1 MWFWNH
7 FGVFVYWTIATRS
20 CFFPWV
26 VTPLQEV
33 FTSILA
39 GNVGSVCHCLAH
51 EFGSMLCHFSRF
63 TSASFRF
70 HVFSWQR
77 CFAATA
83 DLTKWQR
90 RCSRLT
96 RLQQRITFPPMKS
109 ITVEGETYKLP
120 LKTVGPP
127 KEQPTQ
133 DGLEYLVGFFDGDG
147 CVSMRTHTGQITLR
161 ITQNVDSM
169 KVLLHFRDCLGGGIG
184 VERQRTGTQK
194 ACLYWQLTGPNLR
207 HAAAL
212 MGQVPSMKQAQLRI
226 GARTIAK
233 TRRAEFLERLAQ
245 MKQSEYCPRKL
256 KCTWAY
262 FAGFFDAEGSI
273 SVHPS
278 GQIRLQLGQ
287 VNPFVLKQL
296 LSFLH
301 QRGLERWRLSEQKS
315 CWRLCC
321 AHKATSIKTLEC
333 LLENGLLVK
342 EKQAKL
348 GLTLSSDNCR
358 HLREALVVLNGWQE
372 RYARLDEEGVERAN
386 QIQALQVRSYRTSC
400 PEKRELL
407 RAAIQ
412 DLQAEHVFQK
422 LVSKCYLLR
431 KDIRNSLSEG
441 AYVTP
446 SWGKGG
452 R

>member
-1 MWFWNH
+1 
-7 FGVFVYWTIATRS
+7 
-20 CFFPWV
+20 
-26 VTPLQEV
+26 
-33 FTSILA
+33 
-39 GNVGSVCHCLAH
+39 
-51 EFGSMLCHFSRF
+51 MLCHFSRF
-63 TSASFRF
+63 ASATFSF

-83 DLTKWQR
+83 DLIKWKR
-90 RCSRLT
+90 RCARLT
-96 RLQQRITFPPMKS
+96 RLQQSISYPPLKS
-109 ITVEGETYKLP
+109 ITVEDETYKLP

-133 DGLEYLVGFFDGDG
+133 ERLEYLVGFFDGDG
-147 CVSMRTHTGQITLR
+147 CVSMTTHTGHIALR
-161 ITQNVDSM
+161 ISQNVDS
-169 KVLLHFRDCLGGGIG
+169 VRILLHFRDCLGGGIG
-184 VERQRTGTQK
+184 VERQGTGTQK

-212 MGQVPSMKQAQLRI
+212 MGQVPSMKQAQLLI

-233 TRRAEFLERLAQ
+233 TRHAEFLERLAQ
-245 MKQSEYCPRKL
+245 MKQREYCPRKF

-262 FAGFFDAEGSI
+262 LAGIFDADGSI
-273 SVHPS
+273 SVGASRH
-278 GQIRLQLGQ
+278 IRLQLGQ

-301 QRGLERWRLSEQKS
+301 QRGLGRWRLSEEKD
-315 CWRLCC
+315 CWRLRCT
-321 AHKATSIKTLEC
+321 HKATSIKTLEC
-333 LLENGLLVK
+333 LLKNGLLVK
-342 EKQAKL
+342 KEQAKL
-348 GLTLSSDNCR
+348 CLTLSGDNSR
-358 HLREALVVLNGWQE
+358 HVREALMVLNGWQK
-372 RYARLDEEGVERAN
+372 RYIRLDEEGIERAN
-386 QIQALQVRSYRTSC
+386 QIRALQGRSYRTSC

-407 RAAIQ
+407 RAAIR

-446 SWGKGG
+446 F
-452 R
+452 

>member
-1 MWFWNH
+1 
-7 FGVFVYWTIATRS
+7 
-20 CFFPWV
+20 
-26 VTPLQEV
+26 
-33 FTSILA
+33 
-39 GNVGSVCHCLAH
+39 
-51 EFGSMLCHFSRF
+51 MLCHFSRF
-63 TSASFRF
+63 ASASFRF
-70 HVFSWQR
+70 NVFSWQR

-90 RCSRLT
+90 RCARLT
-96 RLQQRITFPPMKS
+96 RLQQRISYPPMKS
-109 ITVEGETYKLP
+109 ITVEDETHKLP

-133 DGLEYLVGFFDGDG
+133 EGLEYLVGFFDGDG
-147 CVSMRTHTGQITLR
+147 CVSMGTQDGR
-161 ITQNVDSM
+161 IALSVNQSVDSV
-169 KVLLHFRDCLGGGIG
+169 KILLRFRACLGGGIG
-184 VERQRTGTQK
+184 VERQRTGTKK
-194 ACLYWQLTGPNLR
+194 ACLYWRVSGPKMR

-212 MGQVPSMKQAQLRI
+212 MGQVPSMKQAQLLI

-233 TRRAEFLERLAQ
+233 TRHAEFLERLAQ

-273 SVHPS
+273 SVDPFGH
-278 GQIRLQLGQ
+278 IRLQLGQ

-296 LSFLH
+296 SSFLH
-301 QRGLERWRLSEQKS
+301 QRGLERWQLSEQKR

-321 AHKATSIKTLEC
+321 TNKATSIKTLEC
-333 LLENGLLVK
+333 LLKNGLLVK
-342 EKQAKL
+342 KKHAKL
-348 GLTLSSDNCR
+348 VLTISSDNRR
-358 HLREALVVLNGWQE
+358 HLREALMVLNGWQK

-386 QIQALQVRSYRTSC
+386 QIRALQGRSYRTSC

-407 RAAIQ
+407 RAAIR

-446 SWGKGG
+446 S
-452 R
+452 